1 MGVGLG
7 WFQRGFVGEET
18 KKKKDRRE
26 KMGLIDHS
34 TIFLETRVSGP
45 ILPHY
50 HLTELITTVSL
61 RG

>member
-18 KKKKDRRE
+18 KKKKKKKDRRE

-50 HLTELITTVSL
+50 HLIELITTVS
-61 RG
+61 